1 MVAVG
6 ITSIFAP
13 IFWGTLPRYIYAV
26 MLVHVYRYKC
36 TCKKVEDKE
45 RNGKRNNNY
54 LIKYCISGRFYTMV
68 SKDQYNSYI
77 YTYTLTIQK
86 LLFSSIDNF
95 FSQDWK
101 VTYIYILCLKIS
113 HVHVCVLALVQTKL
127 QFNSL

>member
-1 MVAVG
+1 MYLQNN
-6 ITSIFAP
+6 TK
-13 IFWGTLPRYIYAV
+13 L
-26 MLVHVYRYKC
+26 
-36 TCKKVEDKE
+36 KVEDKE

-68 SKDQYNSYI
+68 SKDQYNPYI

-95 FSQDWK
+95 FLSR
-101 VTYIYILCLKIS
+101 LKGNNIMLKNLS
-113 HVHVCVLALVQTKL
+113 CTCMCPSSCTNKQTKL